1 MPNKPEVHV
10 IDDDEA
16 MRESLSFLLG
26 AAGFSVRLF
35 ESAAK
40 FLKDLASLHVT
51 CLITDIR
58 MPELDGMELMRKL
71 RAAGHRFPVIVMTG
85 HGDVPLAVEA
95 MKLGAFDFL
104 EKPFDDEVLIDRIK
118 AALRQG
124 ATIAEADL
132 QSREITERVNSLT
145 ARERQVLERLIA
157 GQPNKA
163 IGRDLDI
170 SPRTVEI
177 YRANVMA
184 KMKAASVSEL
194 VRLTLRAGLT

>member
-26 AAGFSVRLF
+26 TAGYSVRLF
-35 ESAAK
+35 ESATK
-40 FLKDLASLHVT
+40 FLEDLASLRVT

-58 MPELDGMELMRKL
+58 MPELDGIELMRKL